1 MYAFTHGQPLCLVYE
16 DFYLAI
22 GYTFYEFIKIIGFV
36 KNMEN
41 VLMVE
46 KDSRTVN
53 FKHAAGGLQDILF
66 FVDETV
72 VSKISLL
79 CYWTNAFV

>member
-1 MYAFTHGQPLCLVYE
+1 MYAFTPGQPLCLVYE

-22 GYTFYEFIKIIGFV
+22 GYTFYEFIKITGSV
-36 KNMEN
+36 KIMEN
-41 VLMVE
+41 VLMAE
-46 KDSRTVN
+46 KDSRTIN

-66 FVDETV
+66 SRDETV
-72 VSKISLL
+72 VSKLSLL